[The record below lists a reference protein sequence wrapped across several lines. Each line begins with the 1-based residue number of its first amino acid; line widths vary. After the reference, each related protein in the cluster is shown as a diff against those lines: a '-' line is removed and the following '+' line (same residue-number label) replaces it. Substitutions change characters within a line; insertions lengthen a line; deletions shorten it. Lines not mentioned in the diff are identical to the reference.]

1 MHVRYSQY
9 YMSKHKATYRD
20 YQHTLVHELVHY
32 RFEYL
37 QHGAKFE
44 QRIREI
50 LRGKVFPQ
58 KHLFNNNSNDINEK
72 DNTTKDYERFS

>member
-1 MHVRYSQY
+1 
-9 YMSKHKATYRD
+9 MSKHKATYRD

-58 KHLFNNNSNDINEK
+58 KLLFNNNSNDINEK
-72 DNTTKDYERFS
+72 DNTTKDCERFSYRKKDL

>member
-9 YMSKHKATYRD
+9 YMSKHMATYRD

-32 RFEYL
+32 RFENL

-44 QRIREI
+44 ENK
-50 LRGKVFPQ
+50 GDT
-58 KHLFNNNSNDINEK
+58 SW
-72 DNTTKDYERFS
+72 